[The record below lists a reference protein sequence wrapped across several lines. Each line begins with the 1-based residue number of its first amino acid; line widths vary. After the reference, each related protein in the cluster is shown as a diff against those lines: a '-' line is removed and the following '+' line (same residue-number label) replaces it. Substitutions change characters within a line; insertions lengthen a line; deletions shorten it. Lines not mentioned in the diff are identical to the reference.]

1 MPKALSFGSKDEIVD
16 ALKRR
21 RWKDDLRTAYQK
33 QGVDLGPLTAIY
45 HSVSS
50 STYRAFRK
58 HRNNSPSVVFR
69 SWASEMLYHGAFKKL
84 SEIRSNRGYRS
95 WAFRVARDLDS
106 EWSANLGDELGEP
119 RALKLVNLLAK
130 GLCIVSPLWPRQ
142 YQTIVRHLDVPLDQ
156 FSLRPLACIE
166 SLDSFNLRHASMGS
180 IKTRKQYTEIQDAIR
195 RLCAEARVPP
205 IAYDLLMWDGAHPHG
220 QL

>member
-1 MPKALSFGSKDEIVD
+1 MPKALSFSSRDEIV
-16 ALKRR
+16 ASLKRR
-21 RWKDDLRTAYQK
+21 PWKDDLRIAHHN

-69 SWASEMLYHGAFKKL
+69 SWASATLYQGAFAKL
-84 SEIRSNRGYRS
+84 REIRSSRDYRS
-95 WAFRVARDLDS
+95 WAFRLARDLDS
-106 EWSANLGDELGEP
+106 EWFANLGYKLSEP

-130 GLCIVSPLWPRQ
+130 GLCVVSPLWPSQ
-142 YQTIVRHLDVPLDQ
+142 YETIVKHLDVPLDQ

-166 SLDSFNLRHASMGS
+166 SLDDLNLRHASMGS
-180 IKTRKQYTEIQDAIR
+180 IKTLEQYTEIQDTIR
-195 RLCAEARVPP
+195 TLCADARVPP
-205 IAYDLLMWDGAHPHG
+205 IAYDFLTWDSAHPHSK
-220 QL
+220 